1 MTARQLWAITL
12 LALAGTLASLA
23 WQAEERGWLRLARV
37 STLPADILRPLDMG
51 RAAPPDIGAIHAFA
65 PFGRPDRA
73 VAQSG
78 TPVKPAPTKVNFLL
92 RGVLAFDDAT
102 VSRAFIY
109 NGTST
114 DTYHIGDS
122 IEPGV
127 ILVDVGAASVVLEI
141 DGVRHVLG
149 FDGFI
154 RDDPTLVQAEL
165 PDPAAD
171 PAAASESPLDRLAA
185 ALTVGR
191 GSLDLRQAPPE
202 TVDDYISKWRGRIQA
217 DPAEVME
224 TIGLERTDRG
234 YRIKPDPDIGVT
246 LAGLQPGDIVTRL
259 NGQEVGNIDRDR
271 ELYDQVAAAGVARL
285 EVERSGETLLM
296 TFSLR

>member
-1 MTARQLWAITL
+1 MTARQLWALTV
-12 LALAGTLASLA
+12 LAFAATLASLA

-37 STLPADILRPLDMG
+37 STLPPDILRPLDTG
-51 RAAPPDIGAIHAFA
+51 RAAAPDLGAIHAFA
-65 PFGRPDRA
+65 PFGRPDRV
-73 VAQSG
+73 VAQG
-78 TPVKPAPTKVNFLL
+78 DTPEKPAPTKVNFVL
-92 RGVLAFDDAT
+92 RGVLAFDDAK

-109 NGTST
+109 NGTTT
-114 DTYHIGDS
+114 DTYHLGDS
-122 IEPGV
+122 IEEGV
-127 ILVDVGAASVVLEI
+127 VLVDVRAASVILEI
-141 DGVRHVLG
+141 DGIEHELG

-154 RDDPTLVQAEL
+154 RDDPAVAQADL
-165 PDPAAD
+165 PLPGPDQAVPAD
-171 PAAASESPLDRLAA
+171 SPLDRLAA